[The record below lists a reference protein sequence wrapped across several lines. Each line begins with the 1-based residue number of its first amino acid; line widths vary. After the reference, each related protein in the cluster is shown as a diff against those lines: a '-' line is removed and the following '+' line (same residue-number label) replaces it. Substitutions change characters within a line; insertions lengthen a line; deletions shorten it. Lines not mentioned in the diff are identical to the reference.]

1 MAHGTRV
8 NNTAYGIAGGKCL
21 VNGTSYSIQ
30 GGKTLVNGT
39 GYDIAFF
46 DGYKIVVTH
55 SDSNQIQDTSSVEL
69 RINGT
74 SEMGDDGEVIMI
86 IDSDTLA
93 VTTGTFYG
101 TGVCQLAA
109 LLTRGEL
116 YINGTREQNGYV
128 EYYYTITTN
137 VTIDVTYSTR
147 VGVVIRI
154 TEQ

>member
-1 MAHGTRV
+1 MAHGTRI
-8 NNTAYGIAGGKCL
+8 NGTAYGVTGGKCL
-21 VNGTSYSIQ
+21 VGGTAYSIQ

-55 SDSNQIQDTSSVEL
+55 SDSNQIQDTSAVVL
-69 RINGT
+69 RIKGT
-74 SEMGDDGEVIMI
+74 SEMGQDGEFIKI
-86 IDSDTLA
+86 IDPNTLA
-93 VTTGTFYG
+93 VETGTLYG
-101 TGVCQLAA
+101 TGVCQLVVF
-109 LLTRGEL
+109 LSRGEL
-116 YINGTREQNGYV
+116 YINGTREQNEYV

-147 VGVVIRI
+147 VGVVLRI

>member
-1 MAHGTRV
+1 MAHGTRI
-8 NNTAYGIAGGKCL
+8 NSTAYGIAGGKCL

-30 GGKTLVNGT
+30 GGRTLVNGT
-39 GYDIAFF
+39 GYDITFF

-55 SDSNQIQDTSSVEL
+55 SDGNRLQDTSAVEL

-74 SEMGDDGEVIMI
+74 SEMGQDGEFIKI
-86 IDSDTLA
+86 IDFNTLA

-101 TGVCQLAA
+101 TGVCQLAVF
-109 LLTRGEL
+109 LTRGEL
-116 YINGTREQNGYV
+116 YINGTRVQNGYV

-147 VGVVIRI
+147 VGVVLRI

>member
-1 MAHGTRV
+1 MAHGTRI
-8 NNTAYGIAGGKCL
+8 NGTAYGVTGGKCL
-21 VNGTSYSIQ
+21 VGGTAYSIQ

-55 SDSNQIQDTSSVEL
+55 SDSNQLQDTSFVQL
-69 RINGT
+69 RINGKF
-74 SEMGDDGEVIMI
+74 EMGQDGELIPI
-86 IDSDTLA
+86 IDINTLA

-101 TGVCQLAA
+101 TGVCQLYV
-109 LLTRGEL
+109 LLSRGEL

-147 VGVVIRI
+147 VGVVLRI

>member
-1 MAHGTRV
+1 MAHGTRI
-8 NNTAYGIAGGKCL
+8 NGTAYGIDGGKCL
-21 VNGTSYSIQ
+21 VNGTSYSIL

-55 SDSNQIQDTSSVEL
+55 SDSNQIQDSSLVEL

-74 SEMGDDGEVIMI
+74 SEMWQDGEFINI
-86 IDSDTLA
+86 IDSNTQA

-101 TGVCQLAA
+101 TGVCQLVVF
-109 LLTRGEL
+109 LSRGEL

-128 EYYYTITTN
+128 KYYYTITTN

-147 VGVVIRI
+147 VGVVLRI

>member
-1 MAHGTRV
+1 MAHGTRI
-8 NNTAYGIAGGKCL
+8 NGTAYGIDGGKCL

-39 GYDIAFF
+39 GYDITFF

-55 SDSNQIQDTSSVEL
+55 SDGNRLQVVSSVML

-74 SEMGDDGEVIMI
+74 SEMGDDGEAIMI
-86 IDSDTLA
+86 IDSDTQA

-109 LLTRGEL
+109 LLIRGEL

-147 VGVVIRI
+147 VGVVLRI